1 MPYGKIMISL
11 LNLSFEHAYGMC
23 VYIHLICLCLGIFA
37 SNICDVDFSFLFLLG
52 KLHNKL

>member
-1 MPYGKIMISL
+1 MPYGKIMISM

-52 KLHNKL
+52 KLRNKL